1 MSVLNIDEMRAAA
14 LAIAEDRIEHEKDK
28 MDMLLR
34 GEHPEPRRWWYIFYD
49 PRKPIS
55 VFLMNTRWEL
65 GTLQSHR
72 FMLTLGDDSA
82 VLEIASRYVCPID
95 FEQE

>member
-1 MSVLNIDEMRAAA
+1 
-14 LAIAEDRIEHEKDK
+14 
-28 MDMLLR
+28 
-34 GEHPEPRRWWYIFYD
+34 
-49 PRKPIS
+49 
-55 VFLMNTRWEL
+55 MNTRWEL

-82 VLEIASRYVCPID
+82 VLEIASRYVYPID